1 MCTATH
7 LNGGRNDER
16 QTISRKDLLTFIRA
30 LPTSC
35 VSIAPAGTSAFA
47 RRRTHL
53 VRPGLAPVLLS
64 LTSCTR
70 APSFNIVGS
79 FFPAWLV
86 CLIVAVLLTV
96 FTGWLLLRLN
106 IPVAV
111 PALTYPS
118 LTALLTFAL
127 WLIFFGW

>member
-1 MCTATH
+1 M
-7 LNGGRNDER
+7 LGM
-16 QTISRKDLLTFIRA
+16 LLF
-30 LPTSC
+30 
-35 VSIAPAGTSAFA
+35 
-47 RRRTHL
+47 
-53 VRPGLAPVLLS
+53 
-64 LTSCTR
+64 TSCTR

-96 FTGWLLLRLN
+96 FTGWLLLRLHV
-106 IPVAV
+106 PLPV

-118 LTALLTFAL
+118 LTALLTFGL